1 MLLCYII
8 SPRSLGGRVG
18 YTSEFVHQE
27 VLDYLSLFADPG
39 KMQIESDEFVH
50 PLDLVMGAFRD
61 DEAAACTCRKLH
73 TFMEDLFKVHGKSFP
88 RATGEATQPN
98 YGLCMYC
105 LCPKFSFVCKNICC
119 VNGPVSDQDLA
130 TMARSTRLTTRV
142 PLDAIHIRPPVDG
155 LPVVEDFLTCCIS
168 FLFSG
173 SRLDREPVDLCL
185 DEHIPPPEEGYA
197 YRPVLSVKK
206 GFTRLLLGLIICT
219 PFLSLSVLTVHW

>member
-1 MLLCYII
+1 MHLSQASHLH
-8 SPRSLGGRVG
+8 GGPLQG
-18 YTSEFVHQE
+18 AWEELSESNRGSYSTQLWTMH
-27 VLDYLSLFADPG
+27 VLFMSKVFFC
-39 KMQIESDEFVH
+39 MQ
-50 PLDLVMGAFRD
+50 
-61 DEAAACTCRKLH
+61 
-73 TFMEDLFKVHGKSFP
+73 
-88 RATGEATQPN
+88 
-98 YGLCMYC
+98 
-105 LCPKFSFVCKNICC
+105 NICC

>member
-105 LCPKFSFVCKNICC
+105 LCPKFSFVCKIFD
-119 VNGPVSDQDLA
+119 VLMDLYQ
-130 TMARSTRLTTRV
+130 TRTWQQWPD
-142 PLDAIHIRPPVDG
+142 PLA
-155 LPVVEDFLTCCIS
+155 
-168 FLFSG
+168 
-173 SRLDREPVDLCL
+173 
-185 DEHIPPPEEGYA
+185 
-197 YRPVLSVKK
+197 
-206 GFTRLLLGLIICT
+206 
-219 PFLSLSVLTVHW
+219 